1 MLKLIL
7 FLVINFAA
15 LGVGGLL
22 IGNPGANE
30 WYQNVNRA
38 PWTPPGWVFGAAW
51 TSIMFCFS
59 IFMYQA
65 ASKFSFEQLKTF
77 YILFALQWLLNVI
90 WNPVFFLYHQ
100 VLGGL
105 IIIIALT
112 ILVGWFTYWGFKN
125 IGLAG
130 LWMLPYFIWLLIA
143 TSLNAYIYF
152 KN

>member
-7 FLVINFAA
+7 FLIINFAA
-15 LGVGGLL
+15 LGIGGLL

-51 TSIMFCFS
+51 TTIMFCFS

-65 ASKFSFEQLKTF
+65 VSKFSFEQLKPF
-77 YILFALQWLLNVI
+77 YILFAVQWLLNVI
-90 WNPVFFLYHQ
+90 WNPVFFRYHQ

-112 ILVGWFTYWGFKN
+112 LLVGWFTYWGFKN

-130 LWMLPYFIWLLIA
+130 LWMLPYFVWLLIA
-143 TSLNAYIYF
+143 TSLNAFIYF